1 MDIWNI
7 LLEIINQIF
16 GMNYIILMMR
26 IYVSFAEY
34 SKNVILYLLYYG
46 GHMCLTTTKF
56 GCSCLGGAAA
66 GKGS

>member
-7 LLEIINQIF
+7 LLGIIKQIF
-16 GMNYIILMMR
+16 WMNYIILMMR

-46 GHMCLTTTKF
+46 GHMRLTTTKLMF
-56 GCSCLGGAAA
+56 AC
-66 GKGS
+66 